1 MRRLLYLLTG
11 LLALPAPAVSA
22 GADPAAGPAPA
33 RLADHLEAAW
43 QRHPQARASAARLDA
58 AAASEDLSGRITPG
72 PGAVSLGGRT
82 DRPWD
87 NAGKREVEVEYSVP
101 LWLPGQWDAARDAA
115 RRGRVRVQ
123 ADTAALRLELA
134 GELRQAWG
142 AVVTSRDAL
151 GLARRRLDTAG
162 QLDADVARR
171 LRAGEVSR
179 LDANLAAHETVAARA
194 AVLDAE
200 SALAEA
206 QQAWQALTGGPPP
219 LRLEDETVAEMPGH
233 EPVPP
238 RREDEVA
245 PAGRPGGD
253 AAPPPGSPGE
263 DVAAAAPDVHPRLRA
278 LAAAA
283 DAARAALH
291 LATRTRR
298 EAPELALGVRRERGT
313 FEERYG
319 RTLGVSLRI
328 PLSSEPRQREATAA
342 ATADLLQAEAE
353 LARARARLD
362 LDLGRARRELAAA
375 ESQLAL
381 AGSRQGLAADNLQLA
396 DKAYRLGELDLPAL
410 LRARALAFE
419 ADADAARS
427 RNAMRQA
434 RARLNQTL
442 GVLP

>member
-263 DVAAAAPDVHPRLRA
+263 DVAAAAPDVHHRLRA
-278 LAAAA
+278 L
-283 DAARAALH
+283 
-291 LATRTRR
+291 
-298 EAPELALGVRRERGT
+298 RGT